1 MTEKDPG
8 SSEQQERL
16 ELDRDV
22 EPDGLDSRDWERED
36 PDTGSAS
43 RQPIQL
49 RPVEGDGPPIDTEAD
64 EVGEAGGAGPAV
76 GPEQGALH
84 VEDED
89 G

>member
-1 MTEKDPG
+1 MTGKNPG

-16 ELDRDV
+16 ELDQDV
-22 EPDGLDSRDWERED
+22 EPNGLDSRDWERED
-36 PDTGSAS
+36 PDTRSAS
-43 RQPIQL
+43 RQPTQL

-76 GPEQGALH
+76 GPEQAALR
-84 VEDED
+84 VEGED